1 MNRRV
6 VITGLGVISP
16 VGIGKDKF
24 WQALEAGEN
33 GIRKISSFDASD
45 YNVKIA
51 GEVLDFDPTLYMAKK
66 DAKRTD
72 RVIQFSTAASAM
84 AIEDAKLDPAS
95 VDPWKFGVY
104 IGSGIGGLHTS
115 WEGYDDLSAK
125 GPRHV
130 SPFAI
135 PMMISNMTS
144 AYVAIKY
151 GCKGPN
157 MCLVTACASSINSIG
172 EAWHA
177 VQRGDADVMIA
188 GGAEACV
195 MGLTV
200 AGFSAM
206 KALCSTYND
215 DPEHA
220 SRPFDKDRAGFIV
233 AEGAGVVVLEDLER
247 ALKRGAHIY
256 GEVTGYGATCDAYH
270 ITAPDPE
277 GTGAEKAMEIAMKQ
291 SGWDGV
297 DLINAHGTST
307 HLNEI
312 MESKAIKSLL
322 GDKAKDTIVTAT
334 KSLIGH
340 TLGAAGGVAV
350 VAALQSFEQGI
361 VHKTRN
367 YVTPDPECDVNV
379 AADTLHDQNIRRVLV
394 NAFGFGG
401 HNGVLALQKYED

>member
-6 VITGLGVISP
+6 VITGLGVVSP
-16 VGIGKDKF
+16 VGIGKDNY
-24 WQALEAGEN
+24 WRALEAGEN
-33 GIRKISSFDASD
+33 GIRNITAFDASD

-51 GEVLDFDPTLYMAKK
+51 GEVRDFDPDLYMAKK
-66 DAKRTD
+66 EAKRTD
-72 RVIQFSTAASAM
+72 RVIQFSTAAASM
-84 AIEDAKLDPAS
+84 ALEDAKLDPAS

-104 IGSGIGGLHTS
+104 IGSGTGGLHTS
-115 WEGYDDLSAK
+115 WEGYQDLSEK

-130 SPFAI
+130 GPFAI

-144 AYVAIKY
+144 AYIAIKY

-157 MCLVTACASSINSIG
+157 MCIVTACASSINSIG
-172 EAWHA
+172 EAWYA
-177 VQRGDADVMIA
+177 VQRGDADVMLA

-200 AGFSAM
+200 AGFASM
-206 KALCSTYND
+206 KALCTTHND
-215 DPEHA
+215 DPERA
-220 SRPFDKDRAGFIV
+220 CRPFDKDRAGFIV

-247 ALKRGAHIY
+247 ARARGAHIY
-256 GEVTGYGATCDAYH
+256 GELTGYGATCDAYH
-270 ITAPDPE
+270 LTAPDPD
-277 GTGAEKAMEIAMKQ
+277 GVGAMKAMELAMTQ

-297 DLINAHGTST
+297 DLVNAHGTST

-312 MESKAIKSLL
+312 MESKAFNGLL
-322 GDKAKDTIVTAT
+322 GDKAKDTLVTST
-334 KSLIGH
+334 KSIFGH

-367 YVTPDPECDVNV
+367 YETPDPECNVNV
-379 AADTLHDQNIRRVLV
+379 VAETLYDRDVKRILV
-394 NAFGFGG
+394 NNFGFGG
-401 HNGVLALQKYED
+401 HNGVLALQKYEG